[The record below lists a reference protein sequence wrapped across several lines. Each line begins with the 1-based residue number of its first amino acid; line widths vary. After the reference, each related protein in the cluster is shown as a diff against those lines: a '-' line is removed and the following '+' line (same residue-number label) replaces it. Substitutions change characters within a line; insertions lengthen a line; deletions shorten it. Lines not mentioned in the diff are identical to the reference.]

1 MVDYFQFT
9 RLYVT
14 YGTKK
19 MGEGVFEFTYQRFSR
34 NFRSSSSF
42 GAWCAEAID
51 MDQWFQVD
59 LLQTTNVSAVA
70 SQGDIL
76 DGNWVTE
83 YSLNYSCDG
92 VRWFSYDFQGVP
104 VVSCITV

>member
-1 MVDYFQFT
+1 MPYS
-9 RLYVT
+9 
-14 YGTKK
+14 TKVI
-19 MGEGVFEFTYQRFSR
+19 GEGDFEFRHKRFFC
-34 NFRSSSSF
+34 NFRSSTSF

-92 VRWFSYDFQGVP
+92 VRWFSYNFQGVP
-104 VVSCITV
+104 VVSCIPVYRIAM